1 MKRDSSLYLHTVEFK
16 LVEALANARYRLHH
30 PQDDPYC
37 LGLLTTSRL
46 PAMGPL
52 KVFSSSGIMLAPITC
67 VKMVEALSPRMMEM
81 IVQFHQYIFSSCL
94 ALTDLLDPL
103 ALPAP
108 LVVPVLAGDLNFND
122 LTSLC
127 DRITARQADSHV
139 KLNTSVISEQ
149 SVELEQFQD
158 LVLYP
163 INPAPED
170 LALHSS
176 S

>member
-1 MKRDSSLYLHTVEFK
+1 MSSLLATKRDSSLYLHIVEFK

-52 KVFSSSGIMLAPITC
+52 NVFSSSGIMLAPITC
-67 VKMVEALSPRMMEM
+67 VKMVEGLSPRMMEM

-127 DRITARQADSHV
+127 DRITARQAGSHV
-139 KLNTSVISEQ
+139 KLNTSD
-149 SVELEQFQD
+149 FCD
-158 LVLYP
+158 L
-163 INPAPED
+163 
-170 LALHSS
+170 
-176 S
+176 